1 MEFFMCFLILLPH
14 KKGICLFLL
23 ILSLKSIL
31 SKKYCVICKTDACV
45 LILLQCS
52 IYRGRGVGKRQSPSS
67 CDGILNVPPPVMAA
81 SPCFFL
87 TCFLMLPP
95 HLQSLVIICLSSHF
109 LPGKNQF
116 LLSGRNFI
124 RNSFLASL
132 LLQPA
137 MPPDRYPQILFSNSF
152 CLNPRPVSCII
163 CSRIRRTTMIVITS
177 AKSER
182 RGELMRLDR
191 GVGGWVEGWRGG

>member
-1 MEFFMCFLILLPH
+1 MLPNFAASQGSICFFSVKLI
-14 KKGICLFLL
+14 KE
-23 ILSLKSIL
+23 ILCQVENRRSAAFTGGKR
-31 SKKYCVICKTDACV
+31 V
-45 LILLQCS
+45 
-52 IYRGRGVGKRQSPSS
+52 VGKSLSS

-81 SPCFFL
+81 SQCFFL

-124 RNSFLASL
+124 RNSFLAALL

-137 MPPDRYPQILFSNSF
+137 MPPDRYPTILFSNSF
-152 CLNPRPVSCII
+152 CLHPRPVSCII

-177 AKSER
+177 AKSSPQE
-182 RGELMRLDR
+182 
-191 GVGGWVEGWRGG
+191 EG

>member
-1 MEFFMCFLILLPH
+1 MYTVQYVYVCFGCFLIMASGAKGSGFEKDKASLAMEFFICFLIVPPH
-14 KKGICLFLL
+14 KEVFVCFWLTLTKE
-23 ILSLKSIL
+23 ILCQVENRRSAAFTGGK
-31 SKKYCVICKTDACV
+31 
-45 LILLQCS
+45 
-52 IYRGRGVGKRQSPSS
+52 GVGKSLSS

-81 SPCFFL
+81 SQCFFL

-109 LPGKNQF
+109 LRGKNQF

-137 MPPDRYPQILFSNSF
+137 MPPDRYPSNPFLKLLLSPPTPGIMHHLF
-152 CLNPRPVSCII
+152 
-163 CSRIRRTTMIVITS
+163 
-177 AKSER
+177 
-182 RGELMRLDR
+182 
-191 GVGGWVEGWRGG
+191 

>member
-1 MEFFMCFLILLPH
+1 MLPNCAASR
-14 KKGICLFLL
+14 GSICLFSVKL
-23 ILSLKSIL
+23 IKEIL
-31 SKKYCVICKTDACV
+31 CQVENRRSAAFTGGK
-45 LILLQCS
+45 
-52 IYRGRGVGKRQSPSS
+52 GVRKSPSS

-124 RNSFLASL
+124 RNSFLATL
-132 LLQPA
+132 LLQLP

-152 CLNPRPVSCII
+152 CLNPRGRYHS
-163 CSRIRRTTMIVITS
+163 
-177 AKSER
+177 
-182 RGELMRLDR
+182 
-191 GVGGWVEGWRGG
+191 RGGVN